1 MIVYLMFYSNIGSL
15 LDNDFIEKEGK
26 YMKSTEVKRGGR
38 TKERE
43 TKKPIQRV
51 FINYLPDKI
60 EILNT
65 TGTKVFGRRIG

>member
-1 MIVYLMFYSNIGSL
+1 MFCSNIGGL
-15 LDNDFIEKEGK
+15 LDNDFIEKEVK
-26 YMKSTEVKRGGR
+26 KIMKSTEVKRGGR

>member
-1 MIVYLMFYSNIGSL
+1 
-15 LDNDFIEKEGK
+15 
-26 YMKSTEVKRGGR
+26 MKSTETKRGGR
-38 TKERE
+38 IKERE
-43 TKKPIQRV
+43 NKKPIQRV